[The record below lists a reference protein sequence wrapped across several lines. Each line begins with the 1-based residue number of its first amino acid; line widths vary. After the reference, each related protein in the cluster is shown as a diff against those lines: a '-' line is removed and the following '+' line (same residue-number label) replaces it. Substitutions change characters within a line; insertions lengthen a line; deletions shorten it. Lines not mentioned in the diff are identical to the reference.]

1 MKKNIY
7 ASKFSKN
14 KNLTHSHTNTIATF
28 KFILIF
34 MISLFSQLKTQGQC
48 NSNPATFET
57 CDTTYTLYAAT
68 LPGYDYFWYSCDAS
82 SNNQQQLSMTPQS
95 SYVVNSLTNNTLYF
109 VYKAVDTVTQAISC
123 TSGVILLTFD
133 NTFDI
138 QSNNAT
144 PATFSAQYY
153 STFVTYSNFQWNKN
167 GQPIANA
174 NSNTY
179 TTSTSGL
186 YSLDASST
194 CGNRTSN
201 SISYH
206 APNNQCSQNT
216 PVYLSCDTSYVLSFN
231 PAVGYDVTWYS
242 CDAMGANASI
252 LKGGVASNSLTV
264 YTSVPSSNSV
274 NYYYYVCTDIYSNA
288 TCTSA
293 LITLEFEPQLLITA
307 NASTPPTLS
316 IQSSSSLI
324 GYTSLQWYDQNGI
337 ITGANSNTYTVTKSG
352 NYFVTATSPTCGFRT
367 SNTLTYAP
375 NNVQCNTTR
384 IVHYTCDTIY
394 SLTKTPSAGYDV
406 TWYSC
411 DSLGNNA
418 TILYGGAAAN
428 TINVLPSTNSNSQA
442 KHYYYIC
449 TDVFTQSTCTS
460 AVITVVYELNLT
472 IVGNTIT
479 LPAILSANPYSNH
492 NSYTQYQWY
501 RNGHIIP
508 RATDSTF
515 NAKIP
520 GGYQLRA
527 TSICGNSQSNTIVYN
542 CSTSTALV
550 LNNYTFPTGTTVL
563 NGEIYIV
570 GTIKVPQNAIVNIDQ
585 ARIEAESCSEII
597 VDSADRADTSAVGGI
612 LTINNT
618 TLSSCNNWQGIKVYG
633 QKFDSGAFV
642 PQNGALTMNN
652 SELYGALIG
661 VNAVLH
667 GYLYINK
674 CLFENNFNHIR
685 MYFCWEMNGYI
696 DSSRF
701 TYLMEAPQTF
711 CYNDTMPSYYNPS
724 KQKHIYGDYVS
735 IVRLL
740 NDTFECYNNNGF
752 QSENAIQIESVQ
764 SSLNTSNLYGFK
776 ISDCKFYGDF
786 YNGVYFKEP
795 HYVYI
800 DGTGESEFI
809 GDIEQAIDIKNFT
822 HVYIDNQKINR
833 NIIFHNGGGIR
844 LSSGFDAI
852 VSNNEVNNFAKGIEF
867 YDNGSGVPFS
877 PLSYI
882 KGNKIN
888 SCTIGVSSASNEFP
902 VGNVTTNNY
911 INDRDL
917 KIYCN
922 QILNCDYG
930 IIGTGPIVDQGSAS
944 GGSGGNFED
953 WSNRF
958 CDSFANHACL
968 NGSSSVFADLVW
980 WNQADSIQLYM
991 DTLISFRQLKPLI
1004 DSFVLNNNPIN
1015 DATNRAQ
1022 FKVNFPSINQ
1032 AVDFFCNGGL
1042 YNVKNEDK
1050 SWDKNISL
1058 VNMKIYPNPAV
1069 NELTIEREE
1078 YDLSLYKI
1086 EIYDILG
1093 QKKYSQMGQNINTYI
1108 STSDFSQGLYII
1120 NIQDINSF
1128 KKYSFKVIIIR

>member
-1 MKKNIY
+1 
-7 ASKFSKN
+7 
-14 KNLTHSHTNTIATF
+14 
-28 KFILIF
+28 

-68 LPGYDYFWYSCDAS
+68 LPGYDYYWYSCDAS
-82 SNNQQQLSMTPQS
+82 SNNQQQLTMTPQS

-133 NTFDI
+133 NTFVI

-194 CGNRTSN
+194 CGNRSSN

-231 PAVGYDVTWYS
+231 PAVGYDVTWYN
-242 CDAMGANASI
+242 CDAMGSNASI
-252 LKGGVASNSLTV
+252 LNGGVASNSLTV
-264 YTSVPSSNSV
+264 YTSVQSSNSV

-293 LITLEFEPQLLITA
+293 VIAVEFEPQLLITA

-367 SNTLTYAP
+367 SNTFTYAP

-406 TWYSC
+406 TWFSC

-418 TILYGGAAAN
+418 TILNGGAAAN
-428 TINVLPSTNSNSQA
+428 TINVLPSTNSTSQA

-472 IVGNTIT
+472 IVGNTNT
-479 LPAILSANPYSNH
+479 LPALLSTNPYSNH
-492 NSYTQYQWY
+492 NTYSQYQWF
-501 RNGHIIP
+501 RNGKKIP
-508 RATDSTF
+508 KATDSIYL
-515 NAKIP
+515 AKLP
-520 GGYQLRA
+520 GEYQLKA
-527 TSICGNSQSNTIVYN
+527 NSICGNSVSNYLYFN
-542 CSTSTALV
+542 CTSATTDT
-550 LNNYTFPTGTTVL
+550 LNNYTFPPGTWNFKGDVYLMGKT
-563 NGEIYIV
+563 
-570 GTIKVPQNAIVNIDQ
+570 TIPANAIVVFDSC
-585 ARIEAESCSEII
+585 RIFAEHCATIL
-597 VDSADRADTSAVGGI
+597 VDSGSRADTTEQGGN
-612 LTINNT
+612 LTINH
-618 TLSSCNNWQGIKVYG
+618 SIIASCETWQGIKMRG
-633 QKFDSGAFV
+633 LFPDTSKII
-642 PQNGALTMNN
+642 PQNPKLTMNYT
-652 SELYGALIG
+652 EMYDAIVG
-661 VNAVLH
+661 VLVDFH
-667 GYLYINK
+667 GKIYINK
-674 CLFENNFNHIR
+674 CLFENNYNHIAITTSWL
-685 MYFCWEMNGYI
+685 MHGYV

-701 TYLMEAPQTF
+701 SYLMEKPHSICHTTF
-711 CYNDTMPSYYNPS
+711 PTYALPNQ
-724 KQKHIYGDYVS
+724 QKHIYGNYLS
-735 IVRLL
+735 IVRFA
-740 NDTFECYNNNGF
+740 NDTFDCFNLNGDT
-752 QSENAIQIESVQ
+752 SEIGIQIVDIN
-764 SSLNTSNLYGFK
+764 SSDSTAVYYGLK
-776 ISDCKFYGDF
+776 VSDCKFYGDF
-786 YNGVYFKEP
+786 YKGIQITEP

-809 GDIEQAIDIKNFT
+809 GNINQAIDLNLFT
-822 HVYIDNQKINR
+822 HVYIENQKIFKSSNYYE
-833 NIIFHNGGGIR
+833 GGGIR
-844 LSSGFDAI
+844 LKTGFDAHI
-852 VSNNEVNNFAKGIEF
+852 TNNLIHNFERGIEF
-867 YDNGSGVPFS
+867 YNNADTSVLISFIQN
-877 PLSYI
+877 
-882 KGNKIN
+882 NKIN
-888 SCTIGVSSASNEFP
+888 TCTYGVSTASNDFP

-911 INDRDL
+911 LNDRRL
-917 KIYCN
+917 KIICN

-930 IIGTGPIVDQGSAS
+930 IVGTGPILDQGSAS
-944 GGSGGNFED
+944 GGGGGNFED

-980 WNQADSIQLYM
+980 WNQGDSIHLYI
-991 DTLISFRQLKPLI
+991 DTLTAYRELKSMVGNLTLDNNSISNSNNREQYAAYCPSFNQTI
-1004 DSFVLNNNPIN
+1004 DY
-1015 DATNRAQ
+1015 
-1022 FKVNFPSINQ
+1022 
-1032 AVDFFCNGGL
+1032 FCTGGL
-1042 YNVKNEDK
+1042 FISKNEDK
-1050 SWDKNISL
+1050 SWSEVSKIN
-1058 VNMKIYPNPAV
+1058 NFRIYPNPAID
-1069 NELTIEREE
+1069 ELVIERDENDF
-1078 YDLSLYKI
+1078 DLYEI

-1093 QKKYSQMGQNINTYI
+1093 QKIISIKIQNIYTFIPIYN
-1108 STSDFSQGLYII
+1108 FSQGMYIANIVNI
-1120 NIQDINSF
+1120 NSGVKNSF
-1128 KKYSFKVIIIR
+1128 KFNVIR